1 MRERRLKLSELAEE
15 LDVPKTTIHL
25 ALTEGLGMKKV
36 SAHWVP
42 KLLSPYEKQDRVEI
56 CSQNLELLEDNWKPL
71 HTLITGD
78 NTWVYYYAPE
88 ARQQSMQWKHED
100 SPPSKNAKV
109 TKSAKKLMLTVFRD
123 AKGPLLIN
131 VMERNTTINV
141 QAYAET
147 LNEPRLAMEEKRG
160 VAKTMLVKI
169 LHDNAPVH
177 TAQVCRSAMEEPKL
191 DPMIH
196 PPRITDMFLSYY

>member
-1 MRERRLKLSELAEE
+1 
-15 LDVPKTTIHL
+15 
-25 ALTEGLGMKKV
+25 
-36 SAHWVP
+36 
-42 KLLSPYEKQDRVEI
+42 
-56 CSQNLELLEDNWKPL
+56 
-71 HTLITGD
+71 
-78 NTWVYYYAPE
+78 
-88 ARQQSMQWKHED
+88 
-100 SPPSKNAKV
+100 
-109 TKSAKKLMLTVFRD
+109 MLTVFRD